1 MKKTL
6 AVLAAVATLAT
17 ATVAV
22 STDAN
27 AQWRGRGGPGWG
39 GVAAGVLGGV
49 VVGSIIARTW
59 GPQYVV
65 EEGWE
70 PYPVYRVRGPV
81 GCPGGYWARRPIV
94 DQWGNHVGWSKPRY
108 FCPEGY

>member
-6 AVLAAVATLAT
+6 AAIAAVAL
-17 ATVAV
+17 VAAASLTT

-27 AQWRGRGGPGWG
+27 AQWRRGWGWGPGAF
-39 GVAAGVLGGV
+39 VAGVVGGAV
-49 VVGSIIARTW
+49 IGSMIARSY

-65 EEGWE
+65 EPGWE

-81 GCPGGYWARRPIV
+81 GCPGGYWARRPLV
-94 DQWGNHVGWSKPRY
+94 DPYGNVVGWSKPRF

>member
-6 AVLAAVATLAT
+6 AALAAVALAAT
-17 ATVAV
+17 AMI
-22 STDAN
+22 SIPSDAN
-27 AQWRGRGGPGWG
+27 AQWRGRGWGWG
-39 GVAAGVLGGV
+39 GVAAGVVGGAII
-49 VVGSIIARTW
+49 GSMIAQTW

-65 EEGWE
+65 EPGWE

-81 GCPGGYWARRPIV
+81 GCPGGYWARRPLV
-94 DQWGNHVGWSKPRY
+94 DGYGNVVGWSRPRF